1 MCTHKYI
8 NTDTHTR
15 THIYACICV
24 TSTNFDS
31 HYVFRLR
38 PPFLRL
44 CFVSPF
50 LFCGFIFQLAALFD
64 RVKRNGPKRK
74 WREMEFELFHTIET
88 VLFVSLY
95 SSHLLFFVHLLY
107 FTRSTYHT
115 FCFCVLSRFTL
126 LYHGYLVEHLHGVQF
141 ACIVSSQFTNEK
153 HASVCCSICKRKL
166 INSLFILIPL
176 CSMLT
181 SRAKHAYDFK
191 IVETHALIAIQFD

>member
-1 MCTHKYI
+1 MPQTGCICTHTHNHTYLVDQPALWLSHSRCSLLLGYPVNFLPVQQVERAYACAHT
-8 NTDTHTR
+8 NTSILIHTR

-64 RVKRNGPKRK
+64 RVKRNGSKIK
-74 WREMEFELFHTIET
+74 WREMEFHTIET

-95 SSHLLFFVHLLY
+95 SSLLLFFVHLLY
-107 FTRSTYHT
+107 SFYLPH
-115 FCFCVLSRFTL
+115 VLF
-126 LYHGYLVEHLHGVQF
+126 
-141 ACIVSSQFTNEK
+141 
-153 HASVCCSICKRKL
+153 
-166 INSLFILIPL
+166 L
-176 CSMLT
+176 CAQPFYAFVPRLSC
-181 SRAKHAYDFK
+181 
-191 IVETHALIAIQFD
+191 

>member
-1 MCTHKYI
+1 MPQTGCTCTHTHAYI
-8 NTDTHTR
+8 RSRSACSLALPLSLLLGHPVNFLPVQQVERAYACAHTNTSIHI
-15 THIYACICV
+15 HIYACICV

-64 RVKRNGPKRK
+64 RVKRNGSKIK

-95 SSHLLFFVHLLY
+95 SSLSLFFVHLLY
-107 FTRSTYHT
+107 SFYLPH
-115 FCFCVLSRFTL
+115 VLF
-126 LYHGYLVEHLHGVQF
+126 
-141 ACIVSSQFTNEK
+141 
-153 HASVCCSICKRKL
+153 
-166 INSLFILIPL
+166 L
-176 CSMLT
+176 CAQPFYAFVPRLSC
-181 SRAKHAYDFK
+181 
-191 IVETHALIAIQFD
+191 